1 MALSACRVTP
11 GDTSRVAV
19 MMTGRGRLGCSQT
32 SWSPLTSLVL
42 ENPALWS
49 RMVRTGARPV

>member
-1 MALSACRVTP
+1 MAP